1 MSTTAAAPAP
11 APITDEQLDSGA
23 NSIIR
28 KYMLWSMGAGL
39 VPVPWVDMAAI
50 AGVQLKMISELGEK
64 YGQKHEGA
72 SFSDS
77 KGKAIIGTLVGS
89 VVPGQVAGGAIGGL
103 VKMVPFVGMVTIP
116 AFAAASTYALGKV
129 FAQHFASGGTFLNFN
144 PEAVRSHYKK
154 YFTEAEAG
162 AKA

>member
-11 APITDEQLDSGA
+11 APITNEQVDSGA

-50 AGVQLKMISELGEK
+50 AGVQLKMITEIAEK
-64 YGQKHEGA
+64 YGQKDEA
-72 SFSDS
+72 VKFADS
-77 KGKAIIGTLVGS
+77 KGKAIVGTLVGS
-89 VVPGQVAGGAIGGL
+89 VVPGQMASGALGGL

-144 PEAVRSHYKK
+144 PDSVRTHFKK
-154 YFTEAEAG
+154 HFAEAEAG